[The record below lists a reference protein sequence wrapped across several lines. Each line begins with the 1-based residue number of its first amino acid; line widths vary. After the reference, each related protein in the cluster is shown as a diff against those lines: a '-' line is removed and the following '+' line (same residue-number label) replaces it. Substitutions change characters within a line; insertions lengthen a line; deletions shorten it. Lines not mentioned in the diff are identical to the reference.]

1 MNTRGQ
7 CVTTIPILLPEHVG
21 SEIYLPSTPPP
32 RHPSSP
38 QLNKSLHCFYAF
50 VFGPSPTRLHSRDKA
65 EINDRIGCI
74 SLSDS

>member
-1 MNTRGQ
+1 MNTRGR

-50 VFGPSPTRLHSRDKA
+50 VFGPPPQDFIPEIRLKLTIELAVSA
-65 EINDRIGCI
+65 
-74 SLSDS
+74 